1 MANVK
6 TDLTEARAL
15 LKGRVLIVRDH

>member
-1 MANVK
+1 MAKAK

-15 LKGRVLIVRDH
+15 LKGRVLIMRDH